1 VKPERN
7 SVTGQHSSSYT
18 TERHSSDYI
27 MTLFSVRMQTP
38 ISFRHKLFGAFQYL
52 VVFSAAKARLQ
63 SFELAR
69 VPIRQYERE

>member
-1 VKPERN
+1 
-7 SVTGQHSSSYT
+7 
-18 TERHSSDYI
+18 